1 MISSKELRQKDLEI
15 TQNGYNIAEVD
26 ALMAESAATIDAY
39 EKQSGD
45 LYHKLEVLAGKI
57 EEYRQEE
64 DAIKTALVTA
74 QKMADKITK
83 ESNETASLLISKSE
97 ETAKDTVANAKAESD
112 KIISSAREY
121 STNLIAEKTQQAEE
135 ITNKAQDKANEV
147 IASAKVVAQ
156 DILDQ
161 AKQISDDLIAKS
173 KAEKEAY
180 EILSNTIKND
190 AKEFIEKV
198 KSLYNNELDALN
210 SAKLDKENADTDAE
224 EKSIADIDSEVSGLV
239 DEINE
244 FTSFIPQPTSTK
256 ESGDDAEDS
265 EAEEFESLN
274 DSEAEETETLQEV
287 IAADDAEDS
296 EEEIEYEREE
306 DNKEPS
312 FDLNEIEYEEITD
325 DDDEDDIT
333 VDDEKPVIEEDDEPA
348 DPMEAVEAFSQN
360 QITPIKS
367 DSPIPEI
374 SEDADMEDD
383 DDLFDNSGE
392 LPFEAYFNVNQQDVH
407 NDKSQT
413 ISLIP
418 PEDDEDDEPQPKFKG
433 IFKKKK

>member
-156 DILDQ
+156 DILEQ

-210 SAKLDKENADTDAE
+210 SAKLDKENDDTESE
-224 EKSIADIDSEVSGLV
+224 EKSIAEIDSEVSGLV
-239 DEINE
+239 DEIEE
-244 FTSFIPQPTSTK
+244 FTSSIPQPISSE
-256 ESGDDAEDS
+256 ESDDDTEDA
-265 EAEEFESLN
+265 EAEE
-274 DSEAEETETLQEV
+274 AEDLQEV
-287 IAADDAEDS
+287 IAPDDAEDS
-296 EEEIEYEREE
+296 EEEIEYEREG
-306 DNKEPS
+306 DNKEPA

-333 VDDEKPVIEEDDEPA
+333 EDDEKPVIEEDEPA

-418 PEDDEDDEPQPKFKG
+418 PEGDEDDEPQPKFKG

>member
-198 KSLYNNELDALN
+198 KSLYINELDALN
-210 SAKLDKENADTDAE
+210 SAKLDKENDDTESE
-224 EKSIADIDSEVSGLV
+224 EKSIAEIDSEVSGLV
-239 DEINE
+239 DEIEE
-244 FTSFIPQPTSTK
+244 FTSSIPQPISSE
-256 ESGDDAEDS
+256 ESNDDTEDA
-265 EAEEFESLN
+265 EAEEA
-274 DSEAEETETLQEV
+274 EALQEV
-287 IAADDAEDS
+287 IAPDDAEDS
-296 EEEIEYEREE
+296 EEETEYEREE
-306 DNKEPS
+306 DNKEPA

-333 VDDEKPVIEEDDEPA
+333 EDDEKPVIEEDEPA

-418 PEDDEDDEPQPKFKG
+418 PEGDEDDEPQPKFKG

>member
-156 DILDQ
+156 DILEQ

-210 SAKLDKENADTDAE
+210 SAKLDKENDDTESE
-224 EKSIADIDSEVSGLV
+224 EKSIAEIDSEVSGLV
-239 DEINE
+239 DEIEE
-244 FTSFIPQPTSTK
+244 FTSSIPRPISSE
-256 ESGDDAEDS
+256 ESDDDTEDA
-265 EAEEFESLN
+265 EAEEA
-274 DSEAEETETLQEV
+274 EALQEV
-287 IAADDAEDS
+287 IAVDDAEDS
-296 EEEIEYEREE
+296 EEETEYEREE
-306 DNKEPS
+306 DNKEPA

-333 VDDEKPVIEEDDEPA
+333 EDDEKPVIEEDDEPA

-418 PEDDEDDEPQPKFKG
+418 PEGDEDDEPQPKFKG

>member
-210 SAKLDKENADTDAE
+210 SAKLDKENDDTDAE
-224 EKSIADIDSEVSGLV
+224 EKSIAEIDSEVSGLV
-239 DEINE
+239 DEIEE
-244 FTSFIPQPTSTK
+244 FTSSIPQPISSE
-256 ESGDDAEDS
+256 ESDDDTEDAK
-265 EAEEFESLN
+265 AEE
-274 DSEAEETETLQEV
+274 AETLQEV
-287 IAADDAEDS
+287 IAPDDAEDS

-306 DNKEPS
+306 DNKEPA

-333 VDDEKPVIEEDDEPA
+333 EDDEKPAIEEDEPA

-418 PEDDEDDEPQPKFKG
+418 PEGDEDDEPQPKFKG

>member
-121 STNLIAEKTQQAEE
+121 STNLIAEKTHQAEE

-156 DILDQ
+156 DILEQ

-210 SAKLDKENADTDAE
+210 SAKLDKENDDTESE
-224 EKSIADIDSEVSGLV
+224 EKSIAEIDSEVSGLV
-239 DEINE
+239 DEIEE
-244 FTSFIPQPTSTK
+244 FTSSIPQPISSE
-256 ESGDDAEDS
+256 ESDDDTEDA
-265 EAEEFESLN
+265 EAEE
-274 DSEAEETETLQEV
+274 AEDLQEV
-287 IAADDAEDS
+287 IAPDDAEDS

-306 DNKEPS
+306 DNKEPA
-312 FDLNEIEYEEITD
+312 FDLNEIEYEENT
-325 DDDEDDIT
+325 DDEDDIT
-333 VDDEKPVIEEDDEPA
+333 IDDEKPVIEEDEPA

-418 PEDDEDDEPQPKFKG
+418 PEGDEDDEPQPKFKG

>member
-83 ESNETASLLISKSE
+83 ESNETASLLISRSE

-210 SAKLDKENADTDAE
+210 SAKLDKENDDTESE
-224 EKSIADIDSEVSGLV
+224 EKSIAEIDSEVSGLV
-239 DEINE
+239 DEIEE
-244 FTSFIPQPTSTK
+244 FTSSIPQPISSE
-256 ESGDDAEDS
+256 ESDDDTEDA
-265 EAEEFESLN
+265 EAEE
-274 DSEAEETETLQEV
+274 AETFQEV
-287 IAADDAEDS
+287 IAPDDAEDS
-296 EEEIEYEREE
+296 EEETEYEREE
-306 DNKEPS
+306 DNKEPA

-333 VDDEKPVIEEDDEPA
+333 EDDEKPVIEEDDEPA

-418 PEDDEDDEPQPKFKG
+418 PEGDEDDEPQPKFKG

>member
-210 SAKLDKENADTDAE
+210 SAKLDKENDDTESE
-224 EKSIADIDSEVSGLV
+224 EKSIAEIDSEVSGLV
-239 DEINE
+239 DEIEE
-244 FTSFIPQPTSTK
+244 FTSSIPQPISSE
-256 ESGDDAEDS
+256 ESDEDTEDA
-265 EAEEFESLN
+265 EAEE
-274 DSEAEETETLQEV
+274 AENLQEV

-306 DNKEPS
+306 DNKEPA

-333 VDDEKPVIEEDDEPA
+333 EDDEKPVIEEDDEPA

-418 PEDDEDDEPQPKFKG
+418 PEGDEDDEPQPKFKG

>member
-121 STNLIAEKTQQAEE
+121 STNLIAEKTHQAEE

-156 DILDQ
+156 DILEQ

-210 SAKLDKENADTDAE
+210 SAKLDKENDDTESE
-224 EKSIADIDSEVSGLV
+224 EKSIAEIDSEVSGLV
-239 DEINE
+239 DEIEE
-244 FTSFIPQPTSTK
+244 FTSSIPQPISSE
-256 ESGDDAEDS
+256 ESDDDTEDA
-265 EAEEFESLN
+265 EAEE
-274 DSEAEETETLQEV
+274 AEDLQEV
-287 IAADDAEDS
+287 IAPDDAEDS

-306 DNKEPS
+306 DNKEPA

-333 VDDEKPVIEEDDEPA
+333 EDDEKPVIEEDDEPA

-418 PEDDEDDEPQPKFKG
+418 PEGDEDDEPQPKFKG

>member
-210 SAKLDKENADTDAE
+210 SAKLDKENDDTESE
-224 EKSIADIDSEVSGLV
+224 EKSIAEIDSEVSGLV
-239 DEINE
+239 DEIEE
-244 FTSFIPQPTSTK
+244 FTSSIPQPISSE
-256 ESGDDAEDS
+256 ESDDDTEDA
-265 EAEEFESLN
+265 EAEEA
-274 DSEAEETETLQEV
+274 EALQEV
-287 IAADDAEDS
+287 IAPDDAEDS
-296 EEEIEYEREE
+296 EEETEYEREE
-306 DNKEPS
+306 DNKEPA

-333 VDDEKPVIEEDDEPA
+333 EDDEKPVIEEDEPA

-418 PEDDEDDEPQPKFKG
+418 PEGDEDDEPQPKFKG

>member
-210 SAKLDKENADTDAE
+210 SAKLDKENDDTESE
-224 EKSIADIDSEVSGLV
+224 EKSIAEIDSEVSGLV
-239 DEINE
+239 EEIEE
-244 FTSFIPQPTSTK
+244 FTSSIPQPISSE
-256 ESGDDAEDS
+256 ESSDDTEDA
-265 EAEEFESLN
+265 EAEEA
-274 DSEAEETETLQEV
+274 EALQEV
-287 IAADDAEDS
+287 IAPDDAEDS

-306 DNKEPS
+306 DNKEPA

-333 VDDEKPVIEEDDEPA
+333 EDDEKPVIEEDEPA

-418 PEDDEDDEPQPKFKG
+418 PEGDEDDEPQPKFKG

>member
-210 SAKLDKENADTDAE
+210 SAKLDKENDDTDAE
-224 EKSIADIDSEVSGLV
+224 EKSIAEIDSEVSGLV
-239 DEINE
+239 DEIEE
-244 FTSFIPQPTSTK
+244 FTSSIPQPISSE
-256 ESGDDAEDS
+256 ESGDDTEDA
-265 EAEEFESLN
+265 EAEE
-274 DSEAEETETLQEV
+274 AENLQEV
-287 IAADDAEDS
+287 IAPDDAEDS
-296 EEEIEYEREE
+296 EEETEYEREE
-306 DNKEPS
+306 DNKEPA

-333 VDDEKPVIEEDDEPA
+333 EDDEKPVIEEDEPA

-418 PEDDEDDEPQPKFKG
+418 PEGDEDDEPQPKFKG

>member
-224 EKSIADIDSEVSGLV
+224 EKSIAEIDSEVSGLV

-244 FTSFIPQPTSTK
+244 FTSFIPQPTSTE

-274 DSEAEETETLQEV
+274 DSEAEETETLQET

-296 EEEIEYEREE
+296 EEETEYEREE

-374 SEDADMEDD
+374 SEDVDMEDD

>member
-210 SAKLDKENADTDAE
+210 SAKLDKENDDTDAE
-224 EKSIADIDSEVSGLV
+224 EKSIAEIDSEVSGLV
-239 DEINE
+239 DEIEE
-244 FTSFIPQPTSTK
+244 FTSSIPQPISSE
-256 ESGDDAEDS
+256 ESGNDTEDA
-265 EAEEFESLN
+265 EAEEA
-274 DSEAEETETLQEV
+274 EALQEV

-306 DNKEPS
+306 DNKEPA

-333 VDDEKPVIEEDDEPA
+333 EDDEKPVIEEDEPA

-374 SEDADMEDD
+374 SDDADMEDD

-418 PEDDEDDEPQPKFKG
+418 PEGDEDDEPQPKFKG

>member
-210 SAKLDKENADTDAE
+210 SAKLDKENDNTESE
-224 EKSIADIDSEVSGLV
+224 EKSIAEIDSEVSGLV
-239 DEINE
+239 DEIEE
-244 FTSFIPQPTSTK
+244 FTSSIPQPISSE
-256 ESGDDAEDS
+256 ESDDDTEDA
-265 EAEEFESLN
+265 EAEEA
-274 DSEAEETETLQEV
+274 EALQEV
-287 IAADDAEDS
+287 VAADDAEDS

-306 DNKEPS
+306 DNKEPA

-333 VDDEKPVIEEDDEPA
+333 EDDEKPVIEEDDEPA

-418 PEDDEDDEPQPKFKG
+418 PEGDEDDEPQPKFKG

>member
-83 ESNETASLLISKSE
+83 ESNESSALLISKSE
-97 ETAKDTVANAKAESD
+97 ESAKKTVAEAKAEAD

-121 STNLIAEKTQQAEE
+121 STNLIAQKQAEADE
-135 ITNKAQDKANEV
+135 IIQKAQDKANEA
-147 IASAKVVAQ
+147 ISSAKIVAQ
-156 DILDQ
+156 DILEQ

-180 EILSNTIKND
+180 EILSETIKND

-198 KSLYNNELDALN
+198 KALYNVELDALN
-210 SAKLDKENADTDAE
+210 SAKLDADETPVVEEEKTISEIDAE
-224 EKSIADIDSEVSGLV
+224 VTDLV
-239 DEINE
+239 NEIEE
-244 FTSFIPQPTSTK
+244 FTSSIPASQPQEK
-256 ESGDDAEDS
+256 PQEIADEE
-265 EAEEFESLN
+265 EAEQAEQEEPEPALES
-274 DSEAEETETLQEV
+274 DDEADTESE
-287 IAADDAEDS
+287 S
-296 EEEIEYEREE
+296 E
-306 DNKEPS
+306 

-325 DDDEDDIT
+325 DDEDEEYTVSEEDYAPIIEEDD
-333 VDDEKPVIEEDDEPA
+333 DDEPA

-360 QITPIKS
+360 QITPLKS
-367 DSPIPEI
+367 DSVVPEI
-374 SEDADMEDD
+374 SEEPDMEN
-383 DDLFDNSGE
+383 DLFDNSGE

-413 ISLIP
+413 ISLVP
-418 PEDDEDDEPQPKFKG
+418 PEDDDDEPQSKFKG
-433 IFKKKK
+433 FFKKKK

>member
-224 EKSIADIDSEVSGLV
+224 EKSIAEIDSEVSGLV

-244 FTSFIPQPTSTK
+244 FTSFIPQPTSTE

-287 IAADDAEDS
+287 IAPDDAEDS
-296 EEEIEYEREE
+296 EEET
-306 DNKEPS
+306 
-312 FDLNEIEYEEITD
+312 EYEEITD
-325 DDDEDDIT
+325 DDDDDDIT

>member
-210 SAKLDKENADTDAE
+210 SAKLDKENDDTDAE
-224 EKSIADIDSEVSGLV
+224 EKSIAEIDSEVSGLV
-239 DEINE
+239 DEIEE
-244 FTSFIPQPTSTK
+244 FTSSIPQPISSE
-256 ESGDDAEDS
+256 ESGDDTEDA
-265 EAEEFESLN
+265 EAEE
-274 DSEAEETETLQEV
+274 AETLQEV
-287 IAADDAEDS
+287 VAADDAEDS

-306 DNKEPS
+306 DNKEPA

-325 DDDEDDIT
+325 DEDDIT
-333 VDDEKPVIEEDDEPA
+333 EDDEKPVIEEDDEPA

-418 PEDDEDDEPQPKFKG
+418 PEGDEDDEPQPKFKG

>member
-210 SAKLDKENADTDAE
+210 NAKLDKENDDTESE
-224 EKSIADIDSEVSGLV
+224 EKSIAEIDSEVSGLV
-239 DEINE
+239 DEIEE
-244 FTSFIPQPTSTK
+244 FTSSIPQPISSE
-256 ESGDDAEDS
+256 ESDDDTEDA
-265 EAEEFESLN
+265 EAEEA
-274 DSEAEETETLQEV
+274 EALQEV
-287 IAADDAEDS
+287 IAPDDAEDS
-296 EEEIEYEREE
+296 EEETEYEREE
-306 DNKEPS
+306 DNKEPA

-333 VDDEKPVIEEDDEPA
+333 EDDEKPVIEEDDEPA

-418 PEDDEDDEPQPKFKG
+418 PEGDEDDEPQPKFKG

>member
-156 DILDQ
+156 DILEQ

-210 SAKLDKENADTDAE
+210 SAKLDKENDDTESE
-224 EKSIADIDSEVSGLV
+224 EKSIAEIDSEVSGLV
-239 DEINE
+239 DEIEE
-244 FTSFIPQPTSTK
+244 FTSSIPQPISSE
-256 ESGDDAEDS
+256 ESDDDTEDA
-265 EAEEFESLN
+265 EAEE
-274 DSEAEETETLQEV
+274 AETLQEV
-287 IAADDAEDS
+287 IAPDDAEDS
-296 EEEIEYEREE
+296 EEETEYEREE
-306 DNKEPS
+306 DNKEPA

-333 VDDEKPVIEEDDEPA
+333 EDDEKPVIEEDEPA

-418 PEDDEDDEPQPKFKG
+418 PEGDEDDEPQPKFKG

>member
-156 DILDQ
+156 DILEQ

-210 SAKLDKENADTDAE
+210 SAKLDKENDDTESE
-224 EKSIADIDSEVSGLV
+224 EKSIAEIDSEVSGLV
-239 DEINE
+239 DEIEE
-244 FTSFIPQPTSTK
+244 FTSSIPQPISSE
-256 ESGDDAEDS
+256 ESDDDTEDA
-265 EAEEFESLN
+265 EAEE
-274 DSEAEETETLQEV
+274 AETFQEV

-306 DNKEPS
+306 DNKEPA

-333 VDDEKPVIEEDDEPA
+333 EDDEKPVIEEDEPA

-418 PEDDEDDEPQPKFKG
+418 PEGDEDDEPQPKFKG

>member
-198 KSLYNNELDALN
+198 KCLYNNELDALN
-210 SAKLDKENADTDAE
+210 SAKLDKESDDTESE
-224 EKSIADIDSEVSGLV
+224 EKSIAEIDSEVSGLV
-239 DEINE
+239 DEIEE
-244 FTSFIPQPTSTK
+244 FTSSIPQPISSE
-256 ESGDDAEDS
+256 ESDDDTEDA
-265 EAEEFESLN
+265 EAEE
-274 DSEAEETETLQEV
+274 AETLQEV
-287 IAADDAEDS
+287 IAPDDAEDS

-306 DNKEPS
+306 DNKEPA

-333 VDDEKPVIEEDDEPA
+333 EDNEKPVIEEDEPA

-418 PEDDEDDEPQPKFKG
+418 PEGDEDDEPQPKFKG

>member
-210 SAKLDKENADTDAE
+210 SAKLDKENDDTESE
-224 EKSIADIDSEVSGLV
+224 EKSIAEIDSEVSGLV
-239 DEINE
+239 DEIEE
-244 FTSFIPQPTSTK
+244 FTSSIPQPISSE
-256 ESGDDAEDS
+256 ESDDDTEDA
-265 EAEEFESLN
+265 EAEE
-274 DSEAEETETLQEV
+274 AETLQEV
-287 IAADDAEDS
+287 VAADDAEDF
-296 EEEIEYEREE
+296 EEETEYEREE
-306 DNKEPS
+306 DNKEPD

-333 VDDEKPVIEEDDEPA
+333 EDDEKPVIEEDEPA

-418 PEDDEDDEPQPKFKG
+418 PEGDEDDEPQPKFKG

>member
-210 SAKLDKENADTDAE
+210 SAKLDKENDDTESE
-224 EKSIADIDSEVSGLV
+224 EKSIAEIDSEVSGLV
-239 DEINE
+239 DEIEE
-244 FTSFIPQPTSTK
+244 FSSSIPQPISSE
-256 ESGDDAEDS
+256 ESDDDTEDA
-265 EAEEFESLN
+265 EAEEA
-274 DSEAEETETLQEV
+274 EALQEV
-287 IAADDAEDS
+287 IAPDDAEDS

-306 DNKEPS
+306 DNKEPA

-333 VDDEKPVIEEDDEPA
+333 EDDEKLVIEEDEPA

-418 PEDDEDDEPQPKFKG
+418 PEGDEDDEPQPKFKG

>member
-210 SAKLDKENADTDAE
+210 SAKLDKENDDTESE
-224 EKSIADIDSEVSGLV
+224 EKSIAEIDSEVSGLV
-239 DEINE
+239 DEIEE
-244 FTSFIPQPTSTK
+244 FTSSIPQPISSE
-256 ESGDDAEDS
+256 ESDDDIEDA
-265 EAEEFESLN
+265 EAEE
-274 DSEAEETETLQEV
+274 AEDFQEV
-287 IAADDAEDS
+287 IAPDDAEDS
-296 EEEIEYEREE
+296 EEETEYEREE
-306 DNKEPS
+306 DNKEPA

-333 VDDEKPVIEEDDEPA
+333 EDDEKPVIEEDDEPA

-418 PEDDEDDEPQPKFKG
+418 PEGDEDDEPQPKFKG

>member
-173 KAEKEAY
+173 KSEKEAY

-210 SAKLDKENADTDAE
+210 SAKLDKENDDTDAE
-224 EKSIADIDSEVSGLV
+224 EKSIAEIDSEVSGLV
-239 DEINE
+239 DEIEE
-244 FTSFIPQPTSTK
+244 FTSSIPQPISSE
-256 ESGDDAEDS
+256 ESGDDTEDA
-265 EAEEFESLN
+265 EAEEA
-274 DSEAEETETLQEV
+274 EALQEV
-287 IAADDAEDS
+287 IAPDDAEDS

-306 DNKEPS
+306 DNKEPA

-325 DDDEDDIT
+325 DEDDIT
-333 VDDEKPVIEEDDEPA
+333 EDDEKPVIEEDEPA

-418 PEDDEDDEPQPKFKG
+418 PEGDEDDEPQPKFKG

>member
-156 DILDQ
+156 DILEQ

-198 KSLYNNELDALN
+198 KSLYNNELDELN
-210 SAKLDKENADTDAE
+210 SAKLDKENDDTESE
-224 EKSIADIDSEVSGLV
+224 EKSIAEIDSEVSGLV
-239 DEINE
+239 DEIEE
-244 FTSFIPQPTSTK
+244 FTSSIPQPISSE
-256 ESGDDAEDS
+256 ESDDDTEDA
-265 EAEEFESLN
+265 EAEE
-274 DSEAEETETLQEV
+274 AETFQEV
-287 IAADDAEDS
+287 IAPDDAEDS
-296 EEEIEYEREE
+296 EEETEYEREE
-306 DNKEPS
+306 DNKEPA

-325 DDDEDDIT
+325 DEDDIT
-333 VDDEKPVIEEDDEPA
+333 EDDEKPVIEEDEPA

-418 PEDDEDDEPQPKFKG
+418 PEGDEDDEPQPKFKG

>member
-210 SAKLDKENADTDAE
+210 SAKLDKENDDTESE
-224 EKSIADIDSEVSGLV
+224 EKSIAEIDSEVSGLV
-239 DEINE
+239 DEIEE
-244 FTSFIPQPTSTK
+244 FTSSIPQPISSE
-256 ESGDDAEDS
+256 ESDDDTEDAEVE
-265 EAEEFESLN
+265 EAE
-274 DSEAEETETLQEV
+274 DLQEV

-306 DNKEPS
+306 DNKEPA

-325 DDDEDDIT
+325 DEDDIT
-333 VDDEKPVIEEDDEPA
+333 EDDEKPVIEEDEPA

-367 DSPIPEI
+367 DSPILEI

-418 PEDDEDDEPQPKFKG
+418 PEGDEDDEPQPKFKG

>member
-121 STNLIAEKTQQAEE
+121 STNLIAEKTQQAKE

-210 SAKLDKENADTDAE
+210 SAKLDKENDDTESE
-224 EKSIADIDSEVSGLV
+224 EKSIAEIDSEVSGLV
-239 DEINE
+239 DEIEE
-244 FTSFIPQPTSTK
+244 FTSSIPQPISSE
-256 ESGDDAEDS
+256 ESGDDTEDA
-265 EAEEFESLN
+265 EAEE
-274 DSEAEETETLQEV
+274 AETLQEV
-287 IAADDAEDS
+287 IAPDDAEDS

-306 DNKEPS
+306 DNKEPA

-333 VDDEKPVIEEDDEPA
+333 EDDEKPVIEEDEPA

-360 QITPIKS
+360 QITPLKS

-418 PEDDEDDEPQPKFKG
+418 PEGDEDDEPQPKFKG

>member
-210 SAKLDKENADTDAE
+210 SAKLDKENDDTESE
-224 EKSIADIDSEVSGLV
+224 EKSIAEIDSEVSGLV
-239 DEINE
+239 DEIEE
-244 FTSFIPQPTSTK
+244 FTSSIPQPISSE
-256 ESGDDAEDS
+256 ESGDDTENA
-265 EAEEFESLN
+265 EAEE
-274 DSEAEETETLQEV
+274 AEDLQEV
-287 IAADDAEDS
+287 IASDDAEDS

-306 DNKEPS
+306 DNKEPA

-333 VDDEKPVIEEDDEPA
+333 EDDEKPVIEEDDEPA

-418 PEDDEDDEPQPKFKG
+418 PEGDEDDEPQPKFKG

>member
-121 STNLIAEKTQQAEE
+121 STNLISEKTQQAEE

-210 SAKLDKENADTDAE
+210 SAKLDKENDDTESE
-224 EKSIADIDSEVSGLV
+224 EKSIAEIDSEVSGLV
-239 DEINE
+239 DEIEE
-244 FTSFIPQPTSTK
+244 FTSSIPQPISSE
-256 ESGDDAEDS
+256 ESDDDTEDA
-265 EAEEFESLN
+265 EAEE
-274 DSEAEETETLQEV
+274 AEDLQEV
-287 IAADDAEDS
+287 IAPDDAEDS

-306 DNKEPS
+306 DNKEPA

-333 VDDEKPVIEEDDEPA
+333 EDDEKPVIEEDEPA

-418 PEDDEDDEPQPKFKG
+418 PEGDEDDEPQPKFKG

>member
-210 SAKLDKENADTDAE
+210 SAKLDKESDDTESE
-224 EKSIADIDSEVSGLV
+224 EKSIAEIDSEVSGLV
-239 DEINE
+239 DEIEE
-244 FTSFIPQPTSTK
+244 FTSSIPQPISSE
-256 ESGDDAEDS
+256 ESGDDTEDA
-265 EAEEFESLN
+265 EAEE
-274 DSEAEETETLQEV
+274 AETLQEV
-287 IAADDAEDS
+287 IAPDDAEDS

-306 DNKEPS
+306 DNKEPA

-333 VDDEKPVIEEDDEPA
+333 EDDEKPVIEEDDEPA

-383 DDLFDNSGE
+383 DLFDNSGE

-418 PEDDEDDEPQPKFKG
+418 PEGDEDDEPQPKFKG

>member
-135 ITNKAQDKANEV
+135 ITNKAKDKANEV

-156 DILDQ
+156 DILEQ

-210 SAKLDKENADTDAE
+210 SAKLDKENDDTESE
-224 EKSIADIDSEVSGLV
+224 EKSIAEIDSEVSGLV
-239 DEINE
+239 DEIEE
-244 FTSFIPQPTSTK
+244 FTSSIPQPISSE
-256 ESGDDAEDS
+256 ESDDDTEDA
-265 EAEEFESLN
+265 EAEE
-274 DSEAEETETLQEV
+274 AEDLQEV

-306 DNKEPS
+306 DNKEPA

-325 DDDEDDIT
+325 YDDEDDIT
-333 VDDEKPVIEEDDEPA
+333 EDDEKPVIEEDEPA

-418 PEDDEDDEPQPKFKG
+418 PEGDEDDEPQPKFKG

>member
-210 SAKLDKENADTDAE
+210 SAKLDKENDDIESE
-224 EKSIADIDSEVSGLV
+224 EKSIAEIDSEVSGLV
-239 DEINE
+239 DEIEE
-244 FTSFIPQPTSTK
+244 FTSSIPQPISSE
-256 ESGDDAEDS
+256 ESDDDTEDA
-265 EAEEFESLN
+265 EAEE
-274 DSEAEETETLQEV
+274 AETLQEV
-287 IAADDAEDS
+287 IAPDDAEDS

-306 DNKEPS
+306 DNKEPA

-333 VDDEKPVIEEDDEPA
+333 EDDEKPVIEDDEPA

-418 PEDDEDDEPQPKFKG
+418 PEGDEDDEPQPKFKG

>member
-210 SAKLDKENADTDAE
+210 SAKLDKENDDTESE
-224 EKSIADIDSEVSGLV
+224 EKSIAEIDSEVSGLV
-239 DEINE
+239 DEIEE
-244 FTSFIPQPTSTK
+244 FTSSIPQLISSE
-256 ESGDDAEDS
+256 ESDDDTEDA
-265 EAEEFESLN
+265 EAEE
-274 DSEAEETETLQEV
+274 AEDLQEV
-287 IAADDAEDS
+287 VAADDAEDS
-296 EEEIEYEREE
+296 EEETEYEREE
-306 DNKEPS
+306 DNKEPA

-333 VDDEKPVIEEDDEPA
+333 EDDEKPVIEEDDEPA

-418 PEDDEDDEPQPKFKG
+418 PEGDEDDEPQPKFKG

>member
-156 DILDQ
+156 DILEQ

-210 SAKLDKENADTDAE
+210 SAKLDKENDDTESE
-224 EKSIADIDSEVSGLV
+224 EKSIAEIDSEVSGLV
-239 DEINE
+239 DEIEE
-244 FTSFIPQPTSTK
+244 FTSSIPQPISSE
-256 ESGDDAEDS
+256 ESDDDTEDA
-265 EAEEFESLN
+265 EAEE
-274 DSEAEETETLQEV
+274 AETFQEV
-287 IAADDAEDS
+287 IAPDDAEDS
-296 EEEIEYEREE
+296 EEETEYEREE
-306 DNKEPS
+306 DNKEPA

-325 DDDEDDIT
+325 DEDDIT
-333 VDDEKPVIEEDDEPA
+333 EDDEKPVIEEDEPA

-360 QITPIKS
+360 QITPIKT

-418 PEDDEDDEPQPKFKG
+418 PEGDEDDEPQPKFKG

>member
-198 KSLYNNELDALN
+198 KGLYNNELDALN
-210 SAKLDKENADTDAE
+210 SAKLDKENDDTESE
-224 EKSIADIDSEVSGLV
+224 EKSIAEIDSEVSGLV
-239 DEINE
+239 DEIEE
-244 FTSFIPQPTSTK
+244 FTSSIPQPISSE
-256 ESGDDAEDS
+256 ESDDETEDA
-265 EAEEFESLN
+265 EAEEA
-274 DSEAEETETLQEV
+274 EALQEV
-287 IAADDAEDS
+287 IAPDDAEDS

-306 DNKEPS
+306 DNKEPA

-333 VDDEKPVIEEDDEPA
+333 EDDEKPVIEEDEPA

-418 PEDDEDDEPQPKFKG
+418 PEGDEDDEPQPKFKG

>member
-210 SAKLDKENADTDAE
+210 SAKLDKENDDTESE
-224 EKSIADIDSEVSGLV
+224 EKSIAEIDSEVSGLV
-239 DEINE
+239 DEIEE
-244 FTSFIPQPTSTK
+244 FTSSIPQPISSE
-256 ESGDDAEDS
+256 ESGDDTEDA
-265 EAEEFESLN
+265 EAEE
-274 DSEAEETETLQEV
+274 AETFQEV

-296 EEEIEYEREE
+296 EEETEYEREE
-306 DNKEPS
+306 DNKEPA

-333 VDDEKPVIEEDDEPA
+333 EDDEKPVIEEEDEPA

-418 PEDDEDDEPQPKFKG
+418 PEGDEDDEPQPKFKG

>member
-210 SAKLDKENADTDAE
+210 SAKLDKENDDTESE
-224 EKSIADIDSEVSGLV
+224 EKSIAEIDSEVSGLV
-239 DEINE
+239 DEIEE
-244 FTSFIPQPTSTK
+244 FTSSIPQPISSE
-256 ESGDDAEDS
+256 ESGDDTEDA
-265 EAEEFESLN
+265 EAEEA
-274 DSEAEETETLQEV
+274 EALQEV
-287 IAADDAEDS
+287 IAPDDAEDF

-306 DNKEPS
+306 DNKEPA

-333 VDDEKPVIEEDDEPA
+333 EDDEKPVIEEDEPA

-418 PEDDEDDEPQPKFKG
+418 PEGDEDDEPQPKFKG

>member
-244 FTSFIPQPTSTK
+244 FTSFIPQPTSTE
-256 ESGDDAEDS
+256 ESGDDAE
-265 EAEEFESLN
+265 

-296 EEEIEYEREE
+296 EEETEYEREE

-325 DDDEDDIT
+325 DDDEDDIIE
-333 VDDEKPVIEEDDEPA
+333 DDEKPVIEEDEPA

-418 PEDDEDDEPQPKFKG
+418 PEGDEDDEPQPKFKG

>member
-156 DILDQ
+156 DILEQ

-210 SAKLDKENADTDAE
+210 SAKLDKENDDTESE
-224 EKSIADIDSEVSGLV
+224 EKSIAEIDSEVSGLV
-239 DEINE
+239 DEIEE
-244 FTSFIPQPTSTK
+244 FTSSIPQPISSE
-256 ESGDDAEDS
+256 ESDDVTEDA
-265 EAEEFESLN
+265 EAEE
-274 DSEAEETETLQEV
+274 AEDLQEV
-287 IAADDAEDS
+287 IAPDDAEDS

-306 DNKEPS
+306 DNKEPA

-333 VDDEKPVIEEDDEPA
+333 EDDEKSVIEEDDEPA

-418 PEDDEDDEPQPKFKG
+418 PEGDEDDEPQPKFKG